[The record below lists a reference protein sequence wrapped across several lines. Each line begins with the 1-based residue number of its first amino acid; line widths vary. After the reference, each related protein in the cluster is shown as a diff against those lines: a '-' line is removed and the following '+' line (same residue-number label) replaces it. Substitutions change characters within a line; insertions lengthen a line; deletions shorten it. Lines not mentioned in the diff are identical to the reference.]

1 VPQKWTVKPMNM
13 TRNMAMPNAVP
24 SRDAASVRWARGRLV
39 GSEHAPIMDNPV
51 NAAHGIPY
59 DNDRTSHTES
69 TEPRES

>member
-1 VPQKWTVKPMNM
+1 
-13 TRNMAMPNAVP
+13 VP

-51 NAAHGIPY
+51 NAAHGIAY